1 MFKAKWLVAIPATSL
16 CMVAT
21 LSGCGDSVDYTP
33 SPPVSESAVVRAYES
48 AVMCDALPPGT
59 IGINKRLDPVYEPCV
74 KLNDF
79 VERVENNGLDDLGDS
94 ARKDYQHIRSVH
106 LERFGY

>member
-1 MFKAKWLVAIPATSL
+1 MFKAKWLVAIRATSL

-48 AVMCDALPPGT
+48 AVMCDALPTGDDRHKQEARPAVRT
-59 IGINKRLDPVYEPCV
+59 LREAQRFCRTRREQWIGRP
-74 KLNDF
+74 
-79 VERVENNGLDDLGDS
+79 R
-94 ARKDYQHIRSVH
+94 
-106 LERFGY
+106 